1 MEINP
6 FLETIGSSPVNQKL
20 RYYNILSRPNISI
33 PDIARYCKDVS
44 ELTSAYDSETVE
56 QAEILMKY
64 EGYISREEENAQKL
78 KRLEELK
85 IRDDFDYSKVNS
97 ISTEAREKLKKIRPA
112 TLGQASR
119 ISGINPSDISILMV
133 YMGR

>member
-1 MEINP
+1 
-6 FLETIGSSPVNQKL
+6 
-20 RYYNILSRPNISI
+20 NILSRPNISI
-33 PDIARYCKDVS
+33 PDISRYCKDV
-44 ELTSAYDSETVE
+44 EMMTWAYTAETVE

-64 EGYISREEENAQKL
+64 EGYIMREEENAQKL

-85 IRDDFDYSKVNS
+85 IWKDFNYDDVNS
-97 ISTEAREKLKKIRPA
+97 ISAEAREKLKKIKPE